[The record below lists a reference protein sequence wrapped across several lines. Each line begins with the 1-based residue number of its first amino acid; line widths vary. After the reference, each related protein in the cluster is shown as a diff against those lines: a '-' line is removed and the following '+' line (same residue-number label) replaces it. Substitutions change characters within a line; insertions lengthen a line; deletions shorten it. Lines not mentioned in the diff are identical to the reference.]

1 MAKAP
6 VAGRSKTR
14 LARGIGVAA
23 ATSFARHALR
33 ITLLRLSRDPR
44 WETLLAVAPDMG
56 LSSPMWPVYVPRF
69 AQGAGDLGQRMQRIF
84 ARVGP
89 GPVLIIG
96 SDIPGIEPSH
106 IARAFRELGGNDIVF
121 GPATDGGYWLVGMKR
136 RPREIALFEGVRW
149 STSHAL
155 ADTMAN
161 ATGYRIGFTA
171 RLDDID
177 DADSLKDVGRATGR
191 VTARRDS

>member
-14 LARGIGVAA
+14 LAHGIGTAE
-23 ATSFARHALR
+23 ATAFARHALR

-56 LSSPMWPVYVPRF
+56 LSSPVWPAHVPRF
-69 AQGAGDLGQRMQRIF
+69 AQGTGDLGQRMQRIF

-89 GPVLIIG
+89 GPVVIVG
-96 SDIPGIEPSH
+96 SDIPGIQPAH
-106 IARAFRELGGNDIVF
+106 VARAFRALGGNDVVF

-136 RPREIALFEGVRW
+136 RPREIQLFENVRW
-149 STSHAL
+149 STPQAL

-161 ATGYRIGFTA
+161 ARGYRIGFTT
-171 RLDDID
+171 RLDDVD
-177 DADSLKDVGRATGR
+177 DAASLKQVGGATGR
-191 VTARRDS
+191 VTARREP